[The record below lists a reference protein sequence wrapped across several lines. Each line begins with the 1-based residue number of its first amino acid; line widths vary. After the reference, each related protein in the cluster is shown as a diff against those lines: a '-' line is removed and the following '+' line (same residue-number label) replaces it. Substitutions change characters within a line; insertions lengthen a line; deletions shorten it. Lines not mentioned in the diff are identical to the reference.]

1 MKKTFILLIVITLP
15 LISFSQ
21 NRQNKYYNPLRFSLS
36 GITKV
41 VLESD
46 ENHTDKYS
54 FDQGIG
60 LIGELI
66 YTIDE
71 RAKYEISLEA
81 GFLSTFSYSDEVN
94 TDKYLIPVFLNAHY
108 YFFDEEFSP
117 FIGIGFGIEN
127 FNNTN
132 KYVLKPVVGISNK
145 KLKVFGKLGIGNTTG
160 NSIEIGIGYSFKER
174 PCGCFPQSR

>member
-94 TDKYLIPVFLNAHY
+94 TDKYLIPVALNAH
-108 YFFDEEFSP
+108 
-117 FIGIGFGIEN
+117 
-127 FNNTN
+127 
-132 KYVLKPVVGISNK
+132 
-145 KLKVFGKLGIGNTTG
+145 
-160 NSIEIGIGYSFKER
+160 
-174 PCGCFPQSR
+174 

>member
-71 RAKYEISLEA
+71 RAKYEISKSLVGSEMCIRDRE
-81 GFLSTFSYSDEVN
+81 LKISTIQIN
-94 TDKYLIPVFLNAHY
+94 MYLNL
-108 YFFDEEFSP
+108 
-117 FIGIGFGIEN
+117 
-127 FNNTN
+127 
-132 KYVLKPVVGISNK
+132 L
-145 KLKVFGKLGIGNTTG
+145 
-160 NSIEIGIGYSFKER
+160 
-174 PCGCFPQSR
+174 